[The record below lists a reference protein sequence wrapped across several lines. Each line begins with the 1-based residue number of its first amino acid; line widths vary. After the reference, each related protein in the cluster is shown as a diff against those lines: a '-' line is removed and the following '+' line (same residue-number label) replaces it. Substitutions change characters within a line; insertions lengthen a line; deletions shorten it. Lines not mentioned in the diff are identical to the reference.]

1 MSNKNNQVAII
12 NRTAGIKTHIN
23 AITKLNKRI
32 RTDALEIAL
41 RLAIIKA
48 LPPTDFE
55 ALGYKNIVDLAA
67 DKFGYAKQ
75 TTYKFITCAER
86 FITATGKETKLCHYD
101 ENGNQVADY
110 SIGQLIELCPLTDE
124 EARVMDECGDI
135 SPDMTTKEL
144 RKIVKEYLKPEETQK
159 VDEEDAPDPIEN
171 TKTDKEKAYEALM
184 KALDNALPYAEEEV
198 TSELSGAIEQMKVI
212 LADWMK

>member
-1 MSNKNNQVAII
+1 MKNQVTVI

-55 ALGYKNIVDLAA
+55 ALGYKNIVELAA

-101 ENGNQVADY
+101 ENGNQTADY

-124 EARVMDECGDI
+124 EAQQMDACGDI

-144 RKIVKEYLKPEETQK
+144 RKIVKEYLKPEEAQK

-184 KALDNALPYAEEEV
+184 KALDKALPYAEEEV
-198 TSELSGAIEQMKVI
+198 TSELPGAIQQMKVI
-212 LADWMK
+212 LSDWMK